1 MFGKDKEK
9 DIVISQIKDCYN
21 NNLYNESDIN
31 DIVKDTS
38 KEIELTNYIEE
49 KDYDYF

>member
-1 MFGKDKEK
+1 MAADKEK
-9 DIVISQIKDCYN
+9 DLISEQLKECYDN
-21 NNLYNESDIN
+21 CLYSKSDIN

-38 KEIELTNYIEE
+38 KELELTNYTEE

>member
-1 MFGKDKEK
+1 MCKKYQRNKYCLCE
-9 DIVISQIKDCYN
+9 CYDN
-21 NNLYNESDIN
+21 HLYSESDIN

-49 KDYDYF
+49 KDYDYL